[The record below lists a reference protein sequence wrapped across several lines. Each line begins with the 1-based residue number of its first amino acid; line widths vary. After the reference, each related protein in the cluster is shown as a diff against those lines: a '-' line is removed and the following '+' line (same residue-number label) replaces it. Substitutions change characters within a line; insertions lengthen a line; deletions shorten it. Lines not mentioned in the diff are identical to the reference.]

1 MFPDGGAVVAVSGSR
16 PSGSPDESP
25 SDQRP
30 TPTVTLYRETT
41 NGQWMRSFELELPAE
56 TAESVEVEADLLGFD
71 SPASYVRWVVS
82 RRFAIDD
89 GSEPSAKLEE
99 YAARVRELDESG
111 DRESLMEAARHA
123 EDAGGTASEATGA
136 TTDAGDDADGA
147 TPTPGPEPGGSAVDR
162 IEDDEID
169 DAVSALSSVEQGRVD
184 EFARRALSRTRE
196 RLDGDVETGIDYS
209 ARNALDDGAPP
220 GSEITDLSALGV
232 PGRDEKLME
241 RRRRA
246 VGAAL
251 AYLKDVETAKRG
263 DFVAELYEEHPAG
276 YESVDGWWGCIKRGL
291 RQVDRVKPASENSRV
306 WGFRTTPGRVTR
318 ISYQ

>member
-1 MFPDGGAVVAVSGSR
+1 
-16 PSGSPDESP
+16 
-25 SDQRP
+25 
-30 TPTVTLYRETT
+30 
-41 NGQWMRSFELELPAE
+41 MRSLELELPAE

-89 GSEPSAKLEE
+89 GSELSAKLEE
-99 YAARVRELDESG
+99 YAARVRGLDETG
-111 DRESLMEAARHA
+111 DREALMEAAKHA
-123 EDAGGTASEATGA
+123 EDAGETSDATEA
-136 TTDAGDDADGA
+136 TTDADDDADGTTR
-147 TPTPGPEPGGSAVDR
+147 TPESSPGGGAVDR

-169 DAVSALSSVEQGRVD
+169 DTVNALSSVEQGRVD

-209 ARNALDDGAPP
+209 ARNVLDEDAPL
-220 GSEITDLSALGV
+220 GSEITDLSALEV
-232 PGRDEKLME
+232 PGHDEDLVE

-251 AYLKDVETAKRG
+251 AYLKDAGTAKRG

-276 YESVDGWWGCIKRGL
+276 YESADSWWGCIKRGL
-291 RQVDRVKPASENSRV
+291 RQVDRVKPASESSRV

-318 ISYQ
+318 ISYR

>member
-1 MFPDGGAVVAVSGSR
+1 M
-16 PSGSPDESP
+16 
-25 SDQRP
+25 
-30 TPTVTLYRETT
+30 
-41 NGQWMRSFELELPAE
+41 PAE

-123 EDAGGTASEATGA
+123 EDAGETASEATGA

-169 DAVSALSSVEQGRVD
+169 DAVNALSSVEQGRVD

-232 PGRDEKLME
+232 PGRDEKLMK

-251 AYLKDVETAKRG
+251 AYLKDAETAKRG

-276 YESVDGWWGCIKRGL
+276 YESVDGA
-291 RQVDRVKPASENSRV
+291 PA
-306 WGFRTTPGRVTR
+306 GFRSRCRSGGSGPPPGASRGSATNERVEKRTDECVER
-318 ISYQ
+318 GRRMGETIMIIPDEGAYDGLGGPDQDEHVN